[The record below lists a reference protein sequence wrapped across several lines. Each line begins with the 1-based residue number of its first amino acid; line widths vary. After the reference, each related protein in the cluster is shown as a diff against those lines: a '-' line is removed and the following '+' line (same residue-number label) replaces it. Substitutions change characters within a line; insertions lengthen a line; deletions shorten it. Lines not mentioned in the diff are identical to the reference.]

1 MRPDFDVVIAG
12 GGLAGAATAALLATA
27 AATAALRIAVLEP
40 ARPQRPLPGEPLDLR
55 VSMLSRSSQ
64 RLLEQSG
71 AWPAVAARGAAACQR
86 MVIWDERGSPRGSG
100 VLSFDAAACGEPDL
114 GHLVENR
121 TAQAALLD
129 RAEAAGVVILG
140 AGLASLAPSPAAIR
154 VTASDGRRIE
164 AALLVGAD
172 GSGSVTRQLA
182 GIATREQDYRQ
193 QAIVAHLGC
202 ELWHRDTAW
211 QRFLAGGPLALL
223 PLADGRVSLVWS
235 AASDEAAALVALDDA
250 EFSRR
255 VTAAAAGVLGRLE
268 PTTSRRAF
276 PLRLRQALR
285 HAGERVVL
293 VGDAAQTVHPLAG
306 QGVNLG
312 LQDVAALTDVLGAAL
327 AAGNDPG
334 DPRVLRR
341 YERWRR
347 AATGPMILALDAIQ
361 RLFAGSDPLQSWL
374 RRRGL
379 DLVDA
384 TPGAKRLLVR
394 HALGLAGEVPRSLQP
409 ARGG

>member
-1 MRPDFDVVIAG
+1 MRRDFDVVIAG
-12 GGLAGAATAALLATA
+12 GGLAGGAAPAQGGPPAAP
-27 AATAALRIAVLEP
+27 AALRIAVLEP
-40 ARPQRPLPGEPLDLR
+40 VRPERLAGGEPLDLR

-64 RLLEQSG
+64 RLLERSG
-71 AWPAVAARGAAACQR
+71 AWSAVAARGAAACQR
-86 MVIWDERGSPRGSG
+86 MVVWDERGSPQGTG
-100 VLSFDAAACGEPDL
+100 ALSFDAADCGEPDL
-114 GHLVENR
+114 GHVVENR
-121 TAQAALLD
+121 AVQAALLD
-129 RAEAAGVVILG
+129 CAEAAGVVVLG
-140 AGLASLAPSPAAIR
+140 AGLAALAPSPAAIG
-154 VTASDGRRIE
+154 VTTSDGRRLE

-172 GSGSVTRQLA
+172 GSGSVARQLA
-182 GIATREQDYRQ
+182 GIATREHDYRQ

-202 ELWHRDTAW
+202 EHRHRDTAW

-235 AASDEAAALVALDDA
+235 TASDEAAALVAIDDA

-255 VTAAAAGVLGRLE
+255 VTAASAGVLGRLE
-268 PTTSRRAF
+268 VTTARGVF
-276 PLRLRQALR
+276 PLRLRQATR
-285 HAGERVVL
+285 HAGARIVL
-293 VGDAAQTVHPLAG
+293 VGDAAQAVHPLAG

-312 LQDVAALTDVLGAAL
+312 FQDVAALTEVLGAAL
-327 AAGNDPG
+327 SAGNDPG
-334 DPRVLRR
+334 DPSVLRR

-347 AATGPMILALDAIQ
+347 AATGPMIRALDGIQ

-394 HALGLAGEVPRSLQP
+394 HALGLAGEVPRSFQP
-409 ARGG
+409 VRGG

>member
-1 MRPDFDVVIAG
+1 MRRDFDVVIAG
-12 GGLAGAATAALLATA
+12 GGLAGAGAAALLATD

-40 ARPQRPLPGEPLDLR
+40 ARPERPLAGEPFGLR

-64 RLLEQSG
+64 RLLVRTG
-71 AWPAVAARGAAACQR
+71 AWPAVAARGVAPCQR
-86 MVIWDERGSPRGSG
+86 MVVWDEGGAPEGAG
-100 VLSFDAAACGEPDL
+100 ALCFDAADCGEPDL
-114 GHLVENR
+114 GQVAENR
-121 TAQAALLD
+121 AVQAALIE
-129 RAEAAGVVILG
+129 RAASAGVVVLPT
-140 AGLASLAPSPAAIR
+140 GLASLQPSAATIG
-154 VTASDGRRIE
+154 VGTSDGRRLE

-172 GSGSVTRQLA
+172 GSGSIARQLA
-182 GIATREQDYRQ
+182 GIATRDHDYRQ
-193 QAIVAHLGC
+193 QAVVAHLSC
-202 ELWHRDTAW
+202 EHRHRDTAW

-235 AASDEAAALVALDDA
+235 ATPDEAAALVGIEAA

-255 VTAAAAGVLGRLE
+255 VTVASAGVLGRLQL
-268 PTTSRRAF
+268 TTERAAF
-276 PLRLRQALR
+276 PLRLRRAAR
-285 HAGERVVL
+285 HAGARIVL

-312 LQDVAALTDVLGAAL
+312 FLDVAALTDVLGAAL
-327 AAGNDPG
+327 AEGGDPG

-347 AATGPMILALDAIQ
+347 AAAGPMILALDGIQ
-361 RLFAGSDPLQSWL
+361 RLFAGSDPSRSWL

-384 TPGAKRLLVR
+384 TSTGKRLLVR
-394 HALGLAGEVPRSLQP
+394 HALGLAGDVPRSIQSMP
-409 ARGG
+409 GG